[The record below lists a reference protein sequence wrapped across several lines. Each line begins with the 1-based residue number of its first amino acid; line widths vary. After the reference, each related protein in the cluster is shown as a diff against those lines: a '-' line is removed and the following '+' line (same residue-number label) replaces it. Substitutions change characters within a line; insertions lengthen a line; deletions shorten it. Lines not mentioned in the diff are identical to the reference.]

1 MEEEEQRS
9 SFWSTVPGI
18 LTGVAAVISAA
29 TGGYL
34 AFIRMPNAA
43 ASDSPHIA
51 AAAELKPAAIAATP
65 KEPSNSQEISRG
77 TCHAK
82 LFVQYA
88 STRRGRCSA
97 RPTADFPEPSC
108 DRRCRCHGNSVRG
121 SAANHFFGPA
131 KALFRLCPSLDAR

>member
-65 KEPSNSQEISRG
+65 KEPSNSQGIQPRYLPRQ
-77 TCHAK
+77 AI
-82 LFVQYA
+82 
-88 STRRGRCSA
+88 
-97 RPTADFPEPSC
+97 RPIRKHPPRQVFC
-108 DRRCRCHGNSVRG
+108 
-121 SAANHFFGPA
+121 AANR
-131 KALFRLCPSLDAR
+131 RLPRA

>member
-65 KEPSNSQEISRG
+65 KEPSNSEISRG

>member
-34 AFIRMPNAA
+34 AFTRMPNAA

-51 AAAELKPAAIAATP
+51 AAAELKPAAIAAAP
-65 KEPSNSQEISRG
+65 KEPSNSRRISRG

-82 LFVQYA
+82 
-88 STRRGRCSA
+88 TI
-97 RPTADFPEPSC
+97 RPIRKHPPRQVFC
-108 DRRCRCHGNSVRG
+108 
-121 SAANHFFGPA
+121 AANR
-131 KALFRLCPSLDAR
+131 RLPRA